1 MRLDE
6 AKQILEEN
14 GYLIE
19 DYKGKALHD
28 FLVEY
33 GFKHKPHNIFGLFKK
48 VDSGEL
54 MAMAGMGECT
64 ILYCVWDAD
73 ELDWKGVDKITVN
86 TYNDKN
92 AIEELRRFIEKYENK

>member
-1 MRLDE
+1 MQLNE
-6 AKQILEEN
+6 AKQILKKN
-14 GYLIE
+14 GYLVE

-54 MAMAGMGECT
+54 MVMAGMGECS
-64 ILYCVWDAD
+64 IVYSIWDID
-73 ELDWKGVDKITVN
+73 ELRWKGVDKITVN
-86 TYNDKN
+86 YYNDKT
-92 AIEELRRFIEKYENK
+92 AFEKLRKFIEKYVRK

>member
-14 GYLIE
+14 GFILE

-33 GFKHKPHNIFGLFKK
+33 GFKHKPHNTFGLFKK

-54 MAMAGMGECT
+54 MVMAGMGECT
-64 ILYCVWDAD
+64 ILYSVWDAD
-73 ELDWKGVDKITVN
+73 ELRWKGVDTITVKH
-86 TYNDKN
+86 YDDKT
-92 AIEELRRFIEKYENK
+92 AFEKLRKFIEKYE